1 MAVLYRHIH
10 KIILIQESG
19 ELFTGPFARQ
29 MLESGNGGKLE
40 QHSNKKW
47 KFFAL
52 QERNKQG
59 LVLKKGSEILFQVHA
74 YIIILC
80 MQG

>member
-19 ELFTGPFARQ
+19 ELFTGPFACQ
-29 MLESGNGGKLE
+29 MLESGNRGKLE

-47 KFFAL
+47 KFFTL

-59 LVLKKGSEILFQVHA
+59 LVLKKGSEILFQVVHA
-74 YIIILC
+74 YIIVKSLN
-80 MQG
+80 